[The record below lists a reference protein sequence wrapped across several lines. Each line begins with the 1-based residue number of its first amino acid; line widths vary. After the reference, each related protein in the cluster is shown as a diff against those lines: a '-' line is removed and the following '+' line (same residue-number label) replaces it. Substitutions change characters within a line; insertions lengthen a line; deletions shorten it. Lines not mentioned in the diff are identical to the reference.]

1 MTGRS
6 SRLVRKGSHVVY
18 TPRAK
23 ADSTDM
29 ESLNMKEK
37 DRFNSGA
44 KLVAII
50 SDAASTGISLHA
62 VRGAGNSRRRVH
74 ITIELPW
81 SADKAIQ
88 QLGRSHRSNQTSAPL
103 YKLVTT
109 NIGGERRF
117 AAAVARRLQS
127 LGALTRGDRRA
138 ASGIDLSESN
148 LDTAFGRSALRT
160 MYDMVV
166 TRSPTLPAGVSL
178 RAVLDGAPATP
189 SLLFWSQ

>member
-1 MTGRS
+1 M
-6 SRLVRKGSHVVY
+6 
-18 TPRAK
+18 
-23 ADSTDM
+23 
-29 ESLNMKEK
+29 
-37 DRFNSGA
+37 
-44 KLVAII
+44 
-50 SDAASTGISLHA
+50 
-62 VRGAGNSRRRVH
+62 
-74 ITIELPW
+74 
-81 SADKAIQ
+81 
-88 QLGRSHRSNQTSAPL
+88 
-103 YKLVTT
+103 TT